1 MWSAPDHIWLPWAL
15 DRLSDCPLIDES
27 GPFYRGVAD
36 RHLQSAAP
44 KPLYSGSSLL
54 GARYTPI
61 GGPAGLYLAS
71 DPAIVSTEL
80 RLIDLRGIVPTS
92 AALKEPYVTL
102 SVDARVTKVLDL
114 TDTKIRRRLRVSLAQ
129 LRADWERGMAKHAVG
144 RGVMPLT
151 QRMGY
156 AAHTTTLIRGLLVK
170 PARARH
176 GENLIVFPDR
186 LVAGED
192 SLDVYDPTGRLSVR
206 MP

>member
-1 MWSAPDHIWLPWAL
+1 MWLEPDHIWFPWAL
-15 DRLSDCPLIDES
+15 DRLTVCPLVDVS

-36 RHLQSAAP
+36 RQLQSAAP
-44 KPLYSGSSLL
+44 KPLYADGSLH
-54 GARYTPI
+54 GARYTPV

-80 RLIDLRGIVPTS
+80 RLIDLRGLVPTR

-102 SVDARVTKVLDL
+102 SVEAHVTNVLDL
-114 TDTKIRRRLRVSLAQ
+114 TDAKIRRRLRVSMAE
-129 LRADWERGMAKHAVG
+129 LRADWERGMTKHAAS

-176 GENLIVFPDR
+176 GENLVVFPDR

-192 SLDVYDPTGRLSVR
+192 SLAVFDPMGRLASR